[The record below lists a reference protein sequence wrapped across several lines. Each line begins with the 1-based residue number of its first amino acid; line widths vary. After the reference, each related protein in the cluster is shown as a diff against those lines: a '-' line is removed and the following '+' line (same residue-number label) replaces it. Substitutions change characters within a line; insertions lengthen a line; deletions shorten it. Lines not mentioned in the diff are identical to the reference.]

1 MIQELVLV
9 LDGPNGFGLAFFLFG
24 ASEFWVP
31 PVAPKWV
38 PKRALR
44 RPVEARLEGLC
55 VFGTLEFLPEFRG
68 FGAVK
73 NGPKPAQVTS
83 CSVS

>member
-9 LDGPNGFGLAFFLFG
+9 LDGPDGFGLAFFLFG

-44 RPVEARLEGLC
+44 QPVEARVEGLSA
-55 VFGTLEFLPEFRG
+55 LKRAIRG
-68 FGAVK
+68 DEKRAET
-73 NGPKPAQVTS
+73 GPGDELRR
-83 CSVS
+83 

>member
-9 LDGPNGFGLAFFLFG
+9 LDGPDGFGLAFFLFG

-44 RPVEARLEGLC
+44 QPVEARVEGLSA
-55 VFGTLEFLPEFRG
+55 FGILEFLPEFRG
-68 FGAVK
+68 VWGGKKRAET
-73 NGPKPAQVTS
+73 GPS
-83 CSVS
+83 DELR